1 MDITL
6 TETQAEAYVRG
17 VCFKTGPPGRVG
29 LELEWL
35 VHDRADRTRPV
46 PAARLDAALTA
57 LESAGGLPHR
67 SGLTREPGGQI
78 ELSTRSAGPLADCVR
93 ATAADLDALRDA
105 LSRAGLELTGR
116 GLDPHRDPARLLDHP
131 RYRAMEQ
138 HFDELG
144 PWGRMMMRATASVQ
158 INLDSGDDTDGIT
171 GYRRRWTLAHRIGPV
186 LVAAFANS
194 PLWHGRPTG
203 WRSTRQRAWAYA
215 DPGRTRPPEP
225 GQDPRGSWARYA
237 LDAPLLCLRRA
248 APGTWAAPR
257 GLDFRTWL
265 RGGAGERPPTLDDL
279 DYHLTTLFPPV
290 RARGW
295 LELRMVDAQDGD
307 GWIVPAVLAA
317 TLLDDPTAAEAAWE
331 ATAPLCPSGGD
342 QPAAGTWLRAAR
354 LGPADPAIGKAARRC
369 FAAATAALADS
380 ATATA
385 TDPDPGPGPGGRL
398 RGILTAFAERYT
410 EQGRCPA
417 DDLLEGADR

>member
-1 MDITL
+1 MDIL
-6 TETQAEAYVRG
+6 TETQAEKYVRG

-67 SGLTREPGGQI
+67 SRITREPGGQI
-78 ELSTRSAGPLADCVR
+78 ELSTGSAAALADCVR
-93 ATAADLDALRDA
+93 SAAVDLDALRDT

-116 GLDPHRDPARLLDHP
+116 GLDPDRDPARLLDHP

-138 HFDELG
+138 HFDGLG

-158 INLDSGDDTDGIT
+158 INLDSGEDTDGVT
-171 GYRRRWTLAHRIGPV
+171 GYRRRWALAHRIGPV

-203 WRSTRQRAWAYA
+203 WRSTRQRVWANA
-215 DPGRTRPPEP
+215 DPDRTRPPESAP
-225 GQDPRGSWARYA
+225 DPRGSWARYA
-237 LDAPLLCLRRA
+237 LDAPLLCLRRTP
-248 APGTWAAPR
+248 PGSWAAPR
-257 GLDFRTWL
+257 GLTFRSWL
-265 RGGAGERPPTLDDL
+265 RGDAAERPPTLDDL

-307 GWIVPAVLAA
+307 DWIVPAVLAA
-317 TLLDDPTAAEAAWE
+317 TLLDDPAAAGAAWD
-331 ATAPLCPSGGD
+331 ATAPLCPDGGD
-342 QPAAGTWLRAAR
+342 QPSAEMWLRAAR
-354 LGPADPAIGKAARRC
+354 LGPADPEIGKAARIC
-369 FAAATAALADS
+369 FAAAATALAGSGSNGEGDG
-380 ATATA
+380 
-385 TDPDPGPGPGGRL
+385 DGRL
-398 RGILTAFAERYT
+398 RGTLAAFAERYT

-417 DDLLEGADR
+417 DDLLEGLDR